1 MFKKLRILTL
11 LTIVVEFRFAHGASI
26 KLIGP
31 RCSSSIDE
39 EKESLNCGSSLRP
52 NIEGGTI
59 TLGNLCS
66 DEEKLKIGILRE
78 DVDVEGKYC
87 AKSKKTLCLKYLK
100 SLKFCRYV
108 LTFQTFY
115 HLIFFSFQL
124 KSRGIFV

>member
-1 MFKKLRILTL
+1 MFKKIRILTL

-52 NIEGGTI
+52 NIEGGSI

-78 DVDVEGKYC
+78 DVDVEGKYY
-87 AKSKKTLCLKYLK
+87 AKSKKL
-100 SLKFCRYV
+100 
-108 LTFQTFY
+108 
-115 HLIFFSFQL
+115 
-124 KSRGIFV
+124 FV